1 MAVAATK
8 KKGGGGLMM
17 AALDA
22 AKKVLKTESFLVALN
37 PDSYKTSLPHVPT
50 GSFVID
56 YLIGGEPNVNG
67 VPPCPGLPRGK
78 VTQVWGAESS
88 GKSTL
93 AQTAAAT
100 VCKAGGTCLYVDFE
114 NAIVPDYAA
123 ALGVPIDDPSRFQLV
138 QPTSLEDGLKLIKI
152 YTLAGVDLIIID
164 SVGAAVPSAVVERS
178 VKDMDDPV
186 QVGFAARMWSNF
198 LPAIRSDL
206 IKHNTALMGI
216 SQTRAKIGGGGAGY
230 GPQTEAQGG
239 NAWKYFADL
248 RISLR
253 RVEQE
258 KAKTMNHLTHK
269 VEERITGGKFE
280 GKVEKS
286 KVSKSQGRKE
296 NFYITWGL
304 GIDDLRSLVEI
315 AVSHNIVKKSGGWY
329 MYGDTLKF
337 QGSDQL
343 VKKFRS
349 DASLFNDLVSKV
361 RPLLAATMEAVAD
374 DAELPDFDSDES
386 IEALLNFE
394 IPPSEGDSE

>member
-1 MAVAATK
+1 MAAATTK

-22 AKKVLKTESFLVALN
+22 ARKVLKTDTFLVNLS
-37 PDSYKTSLPHVPT
+37 PDSYKTSLPHAPT

-93 AQTAAAT
+93 AQTAAAA
-100 VCKAGGTCLYVDFE
+100 VCRNGGTCLYVDFE

-123 ALGVPIDDPSRFQLV
+123 ALGVPVDDPSKFQLV

-164 SVGAAVPSAVVERS
+164 SVGAAVPSNVVERS
-178 VKDMDDPV
+178 IKDMDDPV
-186 QVGFAARMWSNF
+186 QVGFAARMWSGF
-198 LPAIRSDL
+198 LPAIRIDL
-206 IKHNTALMGI
+206 IKHNTALLGI
-216 SQTRAKIGGGGAGY
+216 SQTRAKIGGMGY

-239 NAWKYFADL
+239 NAWKYYADL
-248 RISLR
+248 RLSLR

-258 KAKTMNHLTHK
+258 KVKTMNNLTHK

-280 GKVEKS
+280 AKVEKS
-286 KVSKSQGRKE
+286 KVSRSQGRKE
-296 NFYITWGL
+296 NFYISWGH
-304 GIDDLRSLVEI
+304 GIDDLRSIVEI
-315 AVSHNIVKKSGGWY
+315 AVSHGIVKKSGGWF

-337 QGSDQL
+337 QGLDPL
-343 VKKFRS
+343 VRKFRT
-349 DASLFNDLVSKV
+349 DNELFADLASKV
-361 RPLLAATMEAVAD
+361 RPLLAATKEAVED
-374 DAELPDFDSDES
+374 DNAEPEEYDDISIENLLGGVGGSDETS
-386 IEALLNFE
+386 
-394 IPPSEGDSE
+394 SEDE